1 MDASLERRI
10 VELETRIA
18 FQEQALAALSDAL
31 AAARSE
37 EAGNALRLHRIAE
50 ELRQM
55 RLSLAAQPLAM
66 DAAEPAPPHY

>member
-66 DAAEPAPPHY
+66 DAAEPPPPHY